1 MKRIIGKIIRNKIA
15 ISMILSKL
23 ILDVFLYIFSNFL
36 SVIIRFDF
44 TLTRNFMHIDD
55 WFGILEVLVF
65 IVSSLTFRLPLQ
77 SFEFASI
84 PEISEILAAV
94 FVSKAVLYS
103 LLYLSKTKLY
113 FSRGAFAISFLI
125 SFLLISGIRIVYR
138 WFYNSRKKVESKNR
152 PKTTVIVGAGD
163 AGEQILREI
172 INHPESSFKVVGF
185 LDDDPF
191 KKRVKIHGISVLGPI
206 DRLPYIIKQYGIDVV
221 IHAIPT
227 ASRDLLKKVF
237 DLAAPYNVEIKT
249 LPAIWEIVSGKV
261 TVVDIR
267 NVELEDLLPRTS
279 IKMYDSPVAD
289 YIKEKVVL
297 VTGAGGSIGSE
308 ISRQIVKYN
317 PSRII
322 LLGRGENRIFDI
334 ERELVENR
342 KYTSCVPVICDIKNR
357 EKIFKVFEEYHPQ
370 VVFHAAAN
378 KHVPL
383 MEKNPD
389 EAVLN
394 NVFGTINLLDASVQ
408 YKIERFINISTD
420 KAVNPT
426 SVMGASKK
434 IVELLIQLYSMHSEN
449 TIFASVRFGN
459 VLGSRGSVA
468 EVFKRQINETG
479 EITITDPNMERYFM
493 LTSEAVQLV
502 LHAGAMSNGGE
513 IFVLKMGEPVN
524 ILDFAKQFI
533 RLSGKEFGKDVK
545 IKIIGNR
552 GGEKIKEELWG
563 QNEKVIETGN
573 PYVLKIVDDYERFVA
588 KDFYKKLETL
598 KEVALKF
605 ETAKI
610 KSLLKEI
617 VSESNL

>member
-1 MKRIIGKIIRNKIA
+1 MKRIIGKIIRNKIT
-15 ISMILSKL
+15 ISIILSKL
-23 ILDVFLYIFSNFL
+23 ILDVLLYVFSNFI

-44 TLTRNFMHIDD
+44 TVNRNFIHIDD
-55 WFGILEVLVF
+55 WFGIIEILMF
-65 IVSSLTFRLPLQ
+65 IITSLIFRLPLQ

-84 PEISEILAAV
+84 PEISEIFATI
-94 FVSKAVLYS
+94 FISKAVSYS
-103 LLYLSKTKLY
+103 MLYLSKTEIY
-113 FSRGAFAISFLI
+113 FSRGAFAISFLV
-125 SFLLISGIRIVYR
+125 SFLFISGIRIVYR
-138 WFYNSRKKVESKNR
+138 WFYNSRRKVESKNR
-152 PKTTVIVGAGD
+152 LKTTIIIGAGD

-206 DRLPYIIKQYGIDVV
+206 DRLPFVIKQYRVDVV

-227 ASRDLLKKVF
+227 ASRELLKKTF

-267 NVELEDLLPRTS
+267 NVELEDLLPRAS
-279 IKMYDSPVAD
+279 IKMDDSLIAN
-289 YIKEKVVL
+289 YIKEKTVL
-297 VTGAGGSIGSE
+297 ITGAGGSIGSE

-317 PSRII
+317 PFKII

-357 EKIFKVFEEYHPQ
+357 EKVFKLLEEYHPH
-370 VVFHAAAN
+370 VVFHTAAN

-389 EAVLN
+389 EAILN
-394 NVFGTINLLDASVQ
+394 NIFGTMNLLDASLQ

-426 SVMGASKK
+426 SIMGASKR
-434 IVELLIQLYSMHSEN
+434 IVELLIQLYSLRSKN
-449 TIFASVRFGN
+449 TVFTSVRFGN

-502 LHAGAMSNGGE
+502 LHAGAMSKGGE
-513 IFVLKMGEPVN
+513 IFILKMGEPVN
-524 ILDFAKQFI
+524 ILDFAKQFV
-533 RLSGKEFGKDVK
+533 RFSGKELGKDVK

-552 GGEKIKEELWG
+552 GGEKIKEELWA
-563 QNEKVIETGN
+563 QNEEVIGTDN
-573 PYVLKIVDDYERFVA
+573 PYIMRITCDSIIENKTFFNKIEELRNAAYNIDVERIR
-588 KDFYKKLETL
+588 
-598 KEVALKF
+598 
-605 ETAKI
+605 KI
-610 KSLLKEI
+610 IPEI
-617 VSESNL
+617 IPEADI

>member
-1 MKRIIGKIIRNKIA
+1 MKRIIGKIIRNKIT
-15 ISMILSKL
+15 ISIILAKL
-23 ILDVFLYIFSNFL
+23 ILDVLLYVFSNFL

-44 TLTRNFMHIDD
+44 TLNMNFIHIDD
-55 WFGILEVLVF
+55 WFGILEILIF
-65 IVSSLTFRLPLQ
+65 IITSLIFRLPLQ

-84 PEISEILAAV
+84 PEISEIFAAI
-94 FVSKAVLYS
+94 FISKAVSYS
-103 LLYLSKTKLY
+103 MLYLSKTEIY
-113 FSRGAFAISFLI
+113 FSRGAFAISFLV

-152 PKTTVIVGAGD
+152 PKTTVIIGAGD

-206 DRLPYIIKQYGIDVV
+206 DRLPFVIKQYRVDVV

-227 ASRDLLKKVF
+227 ASRELLKKTF

-249 LPAIWEIVSGKV
+249 LPTIWEIVSGKV

-267 NVELEDLLPRTS
+267 NVELEDLLPRAS
-279 IKMYDSPVAD
+279 IKMDDSSIAN
-289 YIKEKVVL
+289 YIKEKIVL
-297 VTGAGGSIGSE
+297 ITGAGGSIGSE
-308 ISRQIVKYN
+308 ISRQVVKHN
-317 PSRII
+317 PSKII

-342 KYTSCVPVICDIKNR
+342 KYKSCIPMICDIKNR
-357 EKIFKVFEEYHPQ
+357 EKIFKLFEEYHPQ
-370 VVFHAAAN
+370 VVFHTAAN

-394 NVFGTINLLDASVQ
+394 NIFGTINLLDVSLQ

-426 SVMGASKK
+426 SIMGASKR
-434 IVELLIQLYSMHSEN
+434 IVELLIQLYSLRNKN
-449 TIFASVRFGN
+449 TVFTSVRFGN

-468 EVFKRQINETG
+468 EIFKRQINETG

-502 LHAGAMSNGGE
+502 LHAGAMSKGGE

-524 ILDFAKQFI
+524 ILDFAEQFV
-533 RLSGKEFGKDVK
+533 RLSGKELGKDVK

-563 QNEKVIETGN
+563 QNEKVIETDN
-573 PYVLKIVDDYERFVA
+573 PYIMRITCDSIIDNKIFFKKIEELRSAASNIDAERIR
-588 KDFYKKLETL
+588 
-598 KEVALKF
+598 
-605 ETAKI
+605 KI
-610 KSLLKEI
+610 IPEI
-617 VSESNL
+617 IPEAEL